1 MASLEVHYHIAQ
13 KEYPSLLNTLE
24 HKAPETIYVKGNNE
38 LLRELDNNR
47 KGIAVIGSRNVKDD
61 SYFLTEKFFQ
71 DYLID
76 EDWIVI
82 SGLAKGSDTIGHQ
95 IALKYG
101 MKTVAILGPGTN
113 NIYPKENEHLALEIL
128 ENQGALISEN
138 PPDFYPR
145 QRFEFAKC
153 LVDRD
158 RLQAALSSG
167 IFVVEAGDISGTW
180 HAVSWGLRLSKP
192 IFTYSETNA
201 HKILSKYINGKM
213 EKEWLN
219 KYKIKTFDDTCNRIY
234 FIDEEFHKNNF
245 MKILGNSVLKKH
257 EEQLSLDAFGQCHL
271 DFHKS
276 TKA

>member
-1 MASLEVHYHIAQ
+1 MTYLEVQYNISQ
-13 KEYPSLLNTLE
+13 KEYPSLLNALE
-24 HKAPETIYVKGNNE
+24 HKAPENIYVKGNSE
-38 LLRELDNNR
+38 LLGELDNNR
-47 KGIAVIGSRNVKDD
+47 KGIAIIGSRDIDEN
-61 SYFLTEKFFQ
+61 SYISTEKFFQ
-71 DYLID
+71 DYLIG

-82 SGLAKGSDTIGHQ
+82 SGLAKGSDTIGHKF
-95 IALKYG
+95 ALKYG

-158 RLQAALSSG
+158 RLQAAMSSG

-180 HAVSWGLRLSKP
+180 HAVSWGLRLGKP
-192 IFTYSETNA
+192 IFTYPETNA
-201 HKILSKYINGKM
+201 HKILSKYIDGKI

-219 KYKIKTFDDTCNRIY
+219 KYKIKPFNDAFNRIY
-234 FIDEEFHKNNF
+234 FLDEEFHKNNF
-245 MKILGNSVLKKH
+245 VRIMDNPLLKKH
-257 EEQLSLDAFGQCHL
+257 NKQISLDVYQL
-271 DFHKS
+271 DL
-276 TKA
+276 